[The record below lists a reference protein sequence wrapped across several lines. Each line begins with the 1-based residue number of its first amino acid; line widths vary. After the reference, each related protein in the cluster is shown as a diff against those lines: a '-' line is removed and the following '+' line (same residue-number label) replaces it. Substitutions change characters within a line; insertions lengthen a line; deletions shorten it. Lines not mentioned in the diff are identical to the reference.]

1 MSLELSLDVSLGHSQ
16 CRDGFPSQCLAEL
29 HGLLHNLLA
38 TVPVHIQ
45 WRRGLMRSRALL
57 GGTLLLLSS
66 AGCYHAIIETGAPT
80 STEMISQPWASGW
93 IYGLV
98 PPKPISA
105 ASHCKSGVARVETQL
120 SFVNQ
125 LVSIVTLGI
134 YTPMHIQVTCA
145 ASHAQIP
152 DAGPRRFA
160 MQAGSAQSD
169 YETVF
174 SAAATAAVTSGTPAY
189 VVFSYNASPANW

>member
-1 MSLELSLDVSLGHSQ
+1 
-16 CRDGFPSQCLAEL
+16 
-29 HGLLHNLLA
+29 
-38 TVPVHIQ
+38 
-45 WRRGLMRSRALL
+45 MRSKALL
-57 GGTLLLLSS
+57 GVTMLLLSS
-66 AGCYHAIIETGAPT
+66 VGCYHAIIETGAAAGT
-80 STEMISQPWASGW
+80 QMISQPWASGW

-105 ASHCKSGVARVETQL
+105 ASHCKSGVARVDTQR
-120 SFVNQ
+120 SFLNS
-125 LVSIVTLGI
+125 LVTGLTFGI
-134 YTPMHIQVTCA
+134 YAPMDIRVTCA
-145 ASHAQIP
+145 ASHAEVP

-174 SAAATAAVTSGTPAY
+174 SAAARAAVTSRTPAD

>member
-1 MSLELSLDVSLGHSQ
+1 
-16 CRDGFPSQCLAEL
+16 
-29 HGLLHNLLA
+29 
-38 TVPVHIQ
+38 
-45 WRRGLMRSRALL
+45 MRSKALL
-57 GGTLLLLSS
+57 GVTMLLLSS
-66 AGCYHAIIETGAPT
+66 VGCYHAIIETGAAAGT
-80 STEMISQPWASGW
+80 QMISQPWASGW

-105 ASHCKSGVARVETQL
+105 ASHCKSGVARVDTQR
-120 SFVNQ
+120 SFLNS
-125 LVSIVTLGI
+125 LVTGLTFGI
-134 YTPMHIQVTCA
+134 YAPMDIRVTCA
-145 ASHAQIP
+145 ASHAEVP

-174 SAAATAAVTSGTPAY
+174 SAAATAAVTSRTPAY

>member
-1 MSLELSLDVSLGHSQ
+1 M
-16 CRDGFPSQCLAEL
+16 
-29 HGLLHNLLA
+29 
-38 TVPVHIQ
+38 
-45 WRRGLMRSRALL
+45 RRKALL
-57 GGTLLLLSS
+57 GVTMLVLSS
-66 AGCYHAIIETGAPT
+66 VGCFHAIIETGAAAG
-80 STEMISQPWASGW
+80 TEVIAQPWASGW

-105 ASHCKSGVARVETQL
+105 ASHCKSGVARVDTQR
-120 SFVNQ
+120 SFLNQ
-125 LVSIVTLGI
+125 VVSALTLGI
-134 YTPMHIQVTCA
+134 YAPMDIKVTCA
-145 ASHAQIP
+145 ASHAEVP

-160 MQAGSAQSD
+160 IQAGSAQSD